1 MVESRQPA
9 AGLIR
14 LGATLGIAGAAGVAF
29 VWPRLSE
36 AFIYQRADIFAG
48 QVWRL
53 WTGHLV
59 HYTATHLLWDLAVFL
74 AAGLWLEKI
83 APRLAR
89 WFYLLAPPAISGAL
103 LWGEPALERY
113 AGLSGLGAGLL
124 VLLALVQLRP
134 GTREPRWFW
143 LSVLAL
149 VAVKVVVE
157 STTHAPL
164 LARFDADV
172 RVVPLA
178 HLAGI
183 GCAVVAFLVARRA
196 HGLPAG

>member
-1 MVESRQPA
+1 MAESKKPA

-14 LGATLGIAGAAGVAF
+14 LGATLGIAAVTGAAFA
-29 VWPRLSE
+29 WPAL
-36 AFIYQRADIFAG
+36 AGALIYQRADILAG
-48 QVWRL
+48 QAWRL

-59 HYTATHLLWDLAVFL
+59 HYTASHLLWDLAVFL
-74 AAGLWLEKI
+74 GAGLWLEKI

-113 AGLSGLGAGLL
+113 AGLSGLAAGLL

-134 GTREPRWFW
+134 GTNEPRWFW
-143 LSVLAL
+143 LAVLAL

-164 LARFDADV
+164 LARFDAGFT
-172 RVVPLA
+172 VVPLA

-183 GCAVVAFLVARRA
+183 GCALVAFLVWRKK
-196 HGLPAG
+196 PA